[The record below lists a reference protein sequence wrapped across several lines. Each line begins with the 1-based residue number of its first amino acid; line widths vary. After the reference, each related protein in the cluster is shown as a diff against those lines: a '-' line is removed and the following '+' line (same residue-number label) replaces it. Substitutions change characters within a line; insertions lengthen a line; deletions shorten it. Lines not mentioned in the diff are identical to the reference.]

1 MNSVHCIEVDLRY
14 KGQTNP
20 GLRCTCKMWA
30 RIHLCSHVLFVGA
43 LKEMCTPCTVMLRD
57 IAQPAKGGR
66 KKKVRK
72 ALERQPGSPN
82 ATGGKGVKKKKVNAN
97 LVALKKR
104 ARKTARRL
112 TGGICG

>member
-1 MNSVHCIEVDLRY
+1 
-14 KGQTNP
+14 
-20 GLRCTCKMWA
+20 MWA

-72 ALERQPGSPN
+72 ALERQAASLT
-82 ATGGKGVKKKKVNAN
+82 ATGGKGIHKKRVNAN
-97 LVALKKR
+97 LVALRKR
-104 ARKTARRL
+104 AKKTAHRL
-112 TGGICG
+112 TSGICG